1 MESSAQSA
9 VAVRLEDYEEGFLA
23 GLARLGYASRS
34 REAQRYLL
42 RHLSR
47 WLAMRGLALSELSEE
62 VAGQYAAARRQER
75 SHLRSGRALRP
86 LLGYLR
92 GLGVVP
98 AAAAAV
104 PESAGEVLLARFAA
118 YLAGERGLAA
128 ATVSSYL
135 SQVRPF
141 VAAHAD
147 AGRWSA
153 LRARQVARFAAHSA
167 AGLRPRSAQVRA
179 NALRALLG
187 FMWQEGLT
195 ASALAGA
202 VGSFAARPARPR
214 PEGSARARRRAAGRR
229 AGQRPGRGAERA
241 GGGVDAAAGAAGRR
255 GRLAAAGGHRLAIRG
270 GERARQGEPP
280 GSDALAGRRR
290 AAAGQVPAPRA
301 PRRDGAPA
309 GVPGPGRSARAAD
322 GLCGG
327 KCRRPRAAGAGIR
340 ARAPRTGCGTPRH
353 AGSSQPAAGSPRPG
367 SCCATPARRR
377 PLSTPG
383 LTSPRF
389 VPSPG
394 PGRGRYDQR
403 RAARGGPR
411 LPVRAPRPGLPAGRP
426 RVAARG
432 VPGRP

>member
-1 MESSAQSA
+1 MEGTARSAA
-9 VAVRLEDYEEGFLA
+9 AVRLEDYEEGFLA

-34 REAQRYLL
+34 LEAQRYLL
-42 RHLSR
+42 RHLSQ

-75 SHLRSGRALRP
+75 SFLRSGRALGP

-167 AGLRPRSAQVRA
+167 AGLCPRSAQVRA

-202 VGSFAARPARPR
+202 VGSFAAP
-214 PEGSARARRRAAGRR
+214 
-229 AGQRPGRGAERA
+229 
-241 GGGVDAAAGAAGRR
+241 AGAAPPR
-255 GRLAAAGGHRLAIRG
+255 GLSPGQAGGLLAAV
-270 GERARQGEPP
+270 RASG
-280 GSDALAGRRR
+280 
-290 AAAGQVPAPRA
+290 
-301 PRRDGAPA
+301 PA
-309 GVPGPGRSARAAD
+309 GVRNEPVVALMLRLALRAGEVASLLLEDIDWRSGVVSVRGKGNRLDQMPLPTSGSRWPGTCAMGAPPGR
-322 GLCGG
+322 
-327 KCRRPRAAGAGIR
+327 
-340 ARAPRTGCGTPRH
+340 RTGRCSWPWTLR
-353 AGSSQPAAGSPRPG
+353 
-367 SCCATPARRR
+367 T
-377 PLSTPG
+377 
-383 LTSPRF
+383 
-389 VPSPG
+389 
-394 PGRGRYDQR
+394 GR
-403 RAARGGPR
+403 
-411 LPVRAPRPGLPAGRP
+411 
-426 RVAARG
+426 
-432 VPGRP
+432 